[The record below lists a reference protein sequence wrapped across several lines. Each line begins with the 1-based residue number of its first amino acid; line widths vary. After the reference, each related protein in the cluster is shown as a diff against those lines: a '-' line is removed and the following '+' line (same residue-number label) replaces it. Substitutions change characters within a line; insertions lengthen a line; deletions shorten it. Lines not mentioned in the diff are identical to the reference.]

1 MEMDTMEMDTMEMDM
16 ENSTNSTS
24 STVTGDPC
32 RGIVILRIFPG
43 SRDGGIPLILGI
55 CAVIF
60 LVSSTLAVF

>member
-1 MEMDTMEMDTMEMDM
+1 MEMDTMEMDM
-16 ENSTNSTS
+16 ENSTNSTNSTS

>member
-1 MEMDTMEMDTMEMDM
+1 M
-16 ENSTNSTS
+16 ENSTNSTNI
-24 STVTGDPC
+24 TAADDPC

-55 CAVIF
+55 SGVIF